1 MTLWLLLKLDQKH
14 LIAFFHVPWD
24 LALPPT
30 LTSSAAI
37 PSLPHCPAPQFPSK
51 FLDMWRS
58 ILPSGL
64 ASRER
69 WTILLHSSKMPLIL
83 NALELVLNLKFHF
96 LVQCLV
102 SNCYCVC
109 LWYYCFLKVR
119 IGIFLFPLT
128 LGHLRSLLDEWI
140 NEWVNTEYV
149 STHLTGLSLPLKES

>member
-14 LIAFFHVPWD
+14 LIAFYHVPWD

-30 LTSSAAI
+30 LTSSAAT
-37 PSLPHCPAPQFPSK
+37 PTLPHCPAPHFPSRS
-51 FLDMWRS
+51 LDMWRF

-64 ASRER
+64 AIWER
-69 WTILLHSSKMPLIL
+69 WTSRTPLIL
-83 NALELVLNLKFHF
+83 NTLELVLNLKFHF
-96 LVQCLV
+96 LVLCLI
-102 SNCYCVC
+102 SNCFCVC
-109 LWYYCFLKVR
+109 LWFYCFLKVR

-149 STHLTGLSLPLKES
+149 SAHPTGLSLPLKES